1 MGKMIQ
7 IQIVILSRFTKKKV
21 IFSSE
26 VLNSYGSSHKSY
38 IED

>member
-7 IQIVILSRFTKKKV
+7 IPIRSTVSFYKNKV

-26 VLNSYGSSHKSY
+26 VLNPYGSSNKSY